1 MQVAYLVLGLVLCLA
16 LVGVAAFY
24 YSRQRR
30 DQVEAAKYRMLDDED
45 EKANQ

>member
-1 MQVAYLVLGLVLCLA
+1 MEIAYLVLGLVLCLA
-16 LVGVAAFY
+16 LAGIAAFY

-45 EKANQ
+45 EPANR